1 MKSALLHSLCAIV
14 CGLPPEG
21 HRQFKHPFQQNR
33 RAAVAFCVVPMKPTS
48 WSRALIEK
56 QIDEQLIKILVPSA
70 ALRVMLELKMIVL
83 CV

>member
-1 MKSALLHSLCAIV
+1 
-14 CGLPPEG
+14 
-21 HRQFKHPFQQNR
+21 
-33 RAAVAFCVVPMKPTS
+33 MKPTS